1 MAKCGEV
8 QIGPMDPLT
17 SGLIALLAIV
27 IGGSVYALQ
36 QMNERINQLQFSS
49 SSHDASIEDD
59 MTILSNALNELIDE
73 ADASRR
79 LSGSDTLLKSQQLIE
94 SLTEGSKFEISS
106 FKISLR
112 NLLSLFQE
120 STLEEDMKRLDPI
133 RRELLVNHIQIIQE
147 NNVEMKSLFERND
160 VQCRIFSF
168 ICNYIGFRDLA
179 LSSLLESESIAPR
192 HEDTLRRLAAIAR
205 ESGDDTF
212 LKTRLDRLLQL
223 YPDDPELL
231 RERAHLLFRIG
242 DPDAELDS
250 RRLEALGLQNA
261 ADRALL
267 AGLRERAGD
276 PASALEEVNEALREN
291 PEDSESWYLKAKL
304 HYIRNEPGRA
314 LNALD
319 QLFSL
324 DRQHGPSWALQSK
337 LLSNE
342 PNRLEDALKAATYAV
357 ALGESEWILKADLL
371 MQLDRFEE
379 AISSLQSVLDIDP
392 DNGLVR
398 AHLSLLHMLDDNNE
412 VARKILVESSSKAW
426 ECSEMHIQKGRLVLG
441 EADVARDGTGLHDR
455 GLVKGALTFFD
466 TALSY
471 DRESALAWVGRART
485 LRQLG
490 ELDEAEVSIV
500 RASRLDNEDPMIL
513 AEYALLRIDQGEIS
527 EAERL
532 VHEAE
537 TSLSDKDVLHY
548 IRGLIAAE
556 LGNYPEARRR
566 FDTVLVQDPKHVRA
580 RLNRATVA
588 VLMND
593 HSLALED
600 SELLLKQ
607 YPDLDLARLRRAES
621 LMGLGKWEWAEVALR
636 EIIERKPGHVPAL
649 ISMGATLCALDRA
662 EEALPPLD
670 EAIRLESDNP
680 DAWHMRAQFYV
691 EQGALPAALA
701 DFESAIRA
709 QPSHMESLLHA
720 AAIAHEI
727 GPLDRAES
735 CWRRVLNVDPTNNI
749 ARTRLE
755 ELLSK
760 KVV

>member
-1 MAKCGEV
+1 
-8 QIGPMDPLT
+8 MDPLT

-27 IGGSVYALQ
+27 IGGSVYAFQ

-49 SSHDASIEDD
+49 SSNDATIEDD
-59 MTILSNALNELIDE
+59 MTVLSNALSDLIDE

-79 LSGSDTLLKSQQLIE
+79 LTGSDTLLRSQQLIE
-94 SLTEGSKFEISS
+94 SLNSGSKFELSS
-106 FKISLR
+106 FNISLQS
-112 NLLSLFQE
+112 LLSSFQE
-120 STLEEDMKRLDPI
+120 SSLEEDIKRLKSIHRD
-133 RRELLVNHIQIIQE
+133 LLGKHIQIIQK
-147 NNVEMKSLFERND
+147 NNVEIESLFGRND

-168 ICNYIGFRDLA
+168 ICNHFGFRDLS
-179 LSSLLESESIAPR
+179 LSSLLQSERIVPR
-192 HEDTLRRLAAIAR
+192 HEDTLRRLAVIAR
-205 ESGDDTF
+205 ENGDDGF
-212 LKTRLDRLLQL
+212 LKDRLDRLLQL

-231 RERAHLLFRIG
+231 RERAHLLFRKG

-250 RRLEALGLQNA
+250 KRLEALGLQNA

-276 PASALEEVNEALREN
+276 PATALEEVNASLQEN
-291 PEDSESWYLKAKL
+291 PKDSDSWHLKAKL
-304 HYIRNEPGRA
+304 HYVRNEPGRA
-314 LNALD
+314 LGALE
-319 QLFSL
+319 QLFTL
-324 DRQHGPSWALQSK
+324 DRQHGPSWTLQCK
-337 LLSNE
+337 LLSKE
-342 PNRLEDALKAATYAV
+342 PNRLDDALKAAIHAV
-357 ALGESEWILKADLL
+357 ALGEPEWILKADLL

-379 AISSLQSVLDIDP
+379 AVSSLQSVLEIDP

-398 AHLSLLHMLDDNNE
+398 SHLSLLHMLDDDIE
-412 VARKILVESSSKAW
+412 VARRVLVESSPKAW

-441 EADVARDGTGLHDR
+441 EADIARDGTGLHDR

-490 ELDEAEVSIV
+490 EFEEAEISIA
-500 RASRLDNEDPMIL
+500 RASRLDDEDPMIL
-513 AEYALLRIDQGEIS
+513 AEYALLRIDQGQIS

-537 TSLSDKDVLHY
+537 TSLSNKDVLHY

-556 LGNYPEARRR
+556 LGNYSEARRR
-566 FDTVLVQDPKHVRA
+566 FDAVLVQDPNHVRA

-607 YPDLDLARLRRAES
+607 YPNLDLARLRRAES
-621 LMGLGKWEWAEVALR
+621 LMGLHKWEWAEVALR

-680 DAWHMRAQFYV
+680 DAWHMRAQFYI

-709 QPSHMESLLHA
+709 EPSHMESLLHA

-727 GPLDRAES
+727 GPSDRAES
-735 CWRRVLNVDPTNNI
+735 CWRRVLNIDPTNQV

-755 ELLSK
+755 ELMSK
-760 KVV
+760 KVI

>member
-1 MAKCGEV
+1 MS
-8 QIGPMDPLT
+8 PMDPLT
-17 SGLIALLAIV
+17 SGLIALLALV
-27 IGGSVYALQ
+27 IGGSVFALQ
-36 QMNERINQLQFSS
+36 QMNERINKLQFSS
-49 SSHDASIEDD
+49 STHDALIDDD
-59 MTILSNALNELIDE
+59 MSLLSNALNDLIDE

-79 LSGSDTLLKSQQLIE
+79 LTGSDALLKSQQLVE
-94 SLTEGSKFEISS
+94 SLNDGAKFELSTFS
-106 FKISLR
+106 TSLK

-120 STLEEDMKRLDPI
+120 SSIEEDISRLDSI
-133 RRELLVNHIQIIQE
+133 RRELLTNHIQIIQDKE
-147 NNVEMKSLFERND
+147 IEIKLLFGRND
-160 VQCRIFSF
+160 VRCRNFSY
-168 ICNYIGFRDLA
+168 ICNNMGFRDLA
-179 LSSLLESESIAPR
+179 LSSLLASEQIAPR
-192 HEDTLRRLAAIAR
+192 HEKTLRQLAVIAR
-205 ESGDDTF
+205 ESGDDEF
-212 LKTRLDRLLQL
+212 LRARLDKLLQL
-223 YPDDPELL
+223 YPDDPDLL
-231 RERAHLLFRIG
+231 RERAHLLFRLG
-242 DPDAELDS
+242 DSAAELDS

-276 PASALEEVNEALREN
+276 PATALEEVNISLETN
-291 PEDSESWYLKAKL
+291 PNDPNSWHLKARL
-304 HYIRNEPGRA
+304 HDIRNEPGRA

-319 QLFSL
+319 QLFQL
-324 DRQHGPSWALQSK
+324 DRQHGPAWALQSR

-342 PNRLEDALKAATYAV
+342 PNRLEEALKAAVHAV
-357 ALGESEWILKADLL
+357 ALGQPEWILKADLL

-398 AHLSLLHMLDDNNE
+398 AHLSLLHMLDDNTDIS
-412 VARKILVESSSKAW
+412 RKILVESSSKAW
-426 ECSEMHIQKGRLVLG
+426 ECSEMHIQKGRLVLR
-441 EADVARDGTGLHDR
+441 EADIARDGTGIHDR

-490 ELDEAEVSIV
+490 EFDEAEVSII
-500 RASRLDNEDPMIL
+500 RASRLDNQDPMIL
-513 AEYALLRIDQGEIS
+513 VEHALLRIDQGEIS
-527 EAERL
+527 DAERL

-537 TSLSDKDVLHY
+537 TSLSNTEVLHY
-548 IRGLIAAE
+548 TRGLIAAE
-556 LGNYPEARRR
+556 LGNYSEARRR
-566 FDTVLVQDPKHVRA
+566 FDTVLVHDPNHVRA

-588 VLMND
+588 VLMQD
-593 HSLALED
+593 HALALED

-607 YPDLDLARLRRAES
+607 YPELDLARLRRAES
-621 LMGLGKWEWAEVALR
+621 LMGLDKWEWAEVALR
-636 EIIERKPGHVPAL
+636 ELIERKPGHVPAL

-662 EEALPPLD
+662 EEALPSLD

-680 DAWHMRAQFYV
+680 DAWHMRAQFYI

-709 QPSHMESLLHA
+709 DSSHMESLLHA

-727 GPLDRAES
+727 GPSERAES
-735 CWRRVLNVDPTNNI
+735 CWRRVLNQDPTNHL

-755 ELLSK
+755 ESLSK
-760 KVV
+760 KVI

>member
-1 MAKCGEV
+1 
-8 QIGPMDPLT
+8 MDPLT

-27 IGGSVYALQ
+27 IGSSVYALQ

-49 SSHDASIEDD
+49 SSHDATIEDD

-79 LSGSDTLLKSQQLIE
+79 LSGSNTLLRSQQLIE
-94 SLTEGSKFEISS
+94 SLIEGSKFEISS
-106 FKISLR
+106 FNISLR

-133 RRELLVNHIQIIQE
+133 RRELLINHIQIIQE
-147 NNVEMKSLFERND
+147 NNVGMKSLFERND

-276 PASALEEVNEALREN
+276 PATALEEVNEALREN
-291 PEDSESWYLKAKL
+291 PEDSKSWHLKARL

-342 PNRLEDALKAATYAV
+342 PNRLEDALKAAIHAV

-735 CWRRVLNVDPTNNI
+735 CWRRVLNLDPTNNI

>member
-1 MAKCGEV
+1 
-8 QIGPMDPLT
+8 MDPLT
-17 SGLIALLAIV
+17 SGLIALLALV
-27 IGGSVYALQ
+27 IGGSVFALQ

-49 SSHDASIEDD
+49 STHDALIDDD
-59 MTILSNALNELIDE
+59 MSLLSNALNDLIGE

-79 LSGSDTLLKSQQLIE
+79 LTGSDALLKSQQLVE
-94 SLTEGSKFEISS
+94 SLNDGAKFELSTFS
-106 FKISLR
+106 TSLK

-120 STLEEDMKRLDPI
+120 SSIEEDISRLDSI
-133 RRELLVNHIQIIQE
+133 RRELLTNHIQIIQDKE
-147 NNVEMKSLFERND
+147 IEIKLLFGRND
-160 VQCRIFSF
+160 VQCRNFSY
-168 ICNYIGFRDLA
+168 ICNNMGFRDLA
-179 LSSLLESESIAPR
+179 LSSLLTSEQIAPR
-192 HEDTLRRLAAIAR
+192 HEKTLRKLAVIAR
-205 ESGDDTF
+205 ESGDDEF
-212 LKTRLDRLLQL
+212 LRARLDKLLQL
-223 YPDDPELL
+223 YPDDPDLL
-231 RERAHLLFRIG
+231 RERAHLLFRLG
-242 DPDAELDS
+242 DSAAELDS

-276 PASALEEVNEALREN
+276 PATALEEVNISLETN
-291 PEDSESWYLKAKL
+291 PNDSNSWHLKARL
-304 HYIRNEPGRA
+304 HDVRNEPGRA

-319 QLFSL
+319 QLFKL
-324 DRQHGPSWALQSK
+324 DRQHGPAWALQSR

-342 PNRLEDALKAATYAV
+342 PNRLEEALKAAVHAV
-357 ALGESEWILKADLL
+357 ALGQPEWILKADLL

-379 AISSLQSVLDIDP
+379 AISSLQSVLEIDP

-412 VARKILVESSSKAW
+412 ISRKILVESSSKAW
-426 ECSEMHIQKGRLVLG
+426 ECSEMHIQKGRLVLR
-441 EADVARDGTGLHDR
+441 EADIARDGTGLHDR
-455 GLVKGALTFFD
+455 GLVKGALNFFD

-490 ELDEAEVSIV
+490 EFDEAEVSII

-513 AEYALLRIDQGEIS
+513 VEHALLRIDRGEIS

-537 TSLSDKDVLHY
+537 TSLSNTEVLHY

-556 LGNYPEARRR
+556 LGNYSEARRR
-566 FDTVLVQDPKHVRA
+566 FDTVLVHDPNHVRA

-588 VLMND
+588 VLMQD
-593 HSLALED
+593 HALALED

-607 YPDLDLARLRRAES
+607 YPELDLARLRRAES
-621 LMGLGKWEWAEVALR
+621 LMGLDKWEWAEIALR

-662 EEALPPLD
+662 EEALPSLD

-680 DAWHMRAQFYV
+680 DAWHMRAQFYI

-709 QPSHMESLLHA
+709 DPSHMESLLHA

-727 GPLDRAES
+727 GPIDRAES
-735 CWRRVLNVDPTNNI
+735 CWRRVLNQDPTNHL

-755 ELLSK
+755 ESLSK
-760 KVV
+760 KVI

>member
-1 MAKCGEV
+1 
-8 QIGPMDPLT
+8 MDPLT
-17 SGLIALLAIV
+17 SGLIGLLAIV

-36 QMNERINQLQFSS
+36 QMNERINQLQLSSFSN
-49 SSHDASIEDD
+49 DAIIEDD
-59 MTILSNALNELIDE
+59 MTVLSNALSDLIDE

-79 LSGSDTLLKSQQLIE
+79 LMGSDTLLKSQQLIE
-94 SLTEGSKFEISS
+94 SLNSGSKFELSM
-106 FKISLR
+106 FNVSLR
-112 NLLSLFQE
+112 SLLSSFQE
-120 STLEEDMKRLDPI
+120 SSLEEDLRRLESI
-133 RRELLVNHIQIIQE
+133 RRDLLNSHIQIIQE
-147 NNVEMKSLFERND
+147 NNIEIDSLFGRND

-168 ICNYIGFRDLA
+168 ICNHLGFRDLS
-179 LSSLLESESIAPR
+179 LSSLLQSEKIAPR
-192 HEDTLRRLAAIAR
+192 HEDTLRRLATIAR

-212 LKTRLDRLLQL
+212 LKERLDRLLQL

-231 RERAHLLFRIG
+231 RERAHLLFRRG

-276 PASALEEVNEALREN
+276 PATALDEVNASLQEN
-291 PEDSESWYLKAKL
+291 PEDPSSWYLKAKL
-304 HYIRNEPGRA
+304 HYVRNEPGRA
-314 LNALD
+314 LSALE
-319 QLFSL
+319 QLFTL
-324 DRQHGPSWALQSK
+324 DRQHGPSWTLQSK
-337 LLSNE
+337 LLSKE
-342 PNRLEDALKAATYAV
+342 PNRLEDALKAATHAV
-357 ALGESEWILKADLL
+357 ALGEPEWILKADLL

-379 AISSLQSVLDIDP
+379 AISSLQSVLQIDS

-412 VARKILVESSSKAW
+412 VARRVLVESSSKAW

-441 EADVARDGTGLHDR
+441 EADIARDGTGLHDR

-490 ELDEAEVSIV
+490 EFEEAEVSIV
-500 RASRLDNEDPMIL
+500 RASRLDNDDPMIL
-513 AEYALLRIDQGEIS
+513 AEYALLRIDQGQIS

-537 TSLSDKDVLHY
+537 TSLSNKDVLHY

-556 LGNYPEARRR
+556 LGNYSEARRR
-566 FDTVLVQDPKHVRA
+566 FDTVLVQDPNHVRA

-593 HSLALED
+593 YSLALED

-607 YPDLDLARLRRAES
+607 HPNLDLARLRRAES
-621 LMGLGKWEWAEVALR
+621 LMGLQKWEWAEVALR

-680 DAWHMRAQFYV
+680 NAWHMRAQFYI

-709 QPSHMESLLHA
+709 DPSHMESLLHS

-735 CWRRVLNVDPTNNI
+735 CWRRVLNIDPTNQI

-755 ELLSK
+755 ELMNK
-760 KVV
+760 KSFSPLG